1 MNLKKKINAKKKG
14 NKGENAFA
22 NWLRENGIKA
32 FRNSASG
39 ANAWKGDIGNN
50 LDLTIEVK
58 TCKALNLR
66 KAWSQVDRDASM
78 ARNSPLLAIHFDGM
92 PEKSW
97 LIVLH
102 SEDWLEKIKS

>member
-1 MNLKKKINAKKKG
+1 MVNVKKKG
-14 NKGENAFA
+14 NHGENEFA
-22 NWLRENGIKA
+22 NWLLDNGIKG

-58 TCKALNLR
+58 TVKKLNLQECWR
-66 KAWSQVDRDASM
+66 QVERDSSL
-78 ARNSPLLAIHFDGM
+78 ARTSPLLAVHFDKM
-92 PEKSW
+92 PKREW

-102 SEDWLEKIKS
+102 SEDWLDMIKKYKNL